1 MDKRIVNIASTAE
14 GGDKQFE
21 ERVLDRYPDLQGI
34 NVARVLYPLFQAGAV
49 TTEFDDI
56 SDVRSRSKQ
65 VNCLLDV
72 LSGGLPT
79 TFDMFCT
86 VMDTVMDKVQ
96 ARLAE
101 TNSTNTSILEE
112 EIHASDQQDLN
123 SETLYIH
130 EVRTSLTTA

>member
-1 MDKRIVNIASTAE
+1 M
-14 GGDKQFE
+14 
-21 ERVLDRYPDLQGI
+21 
-34 NVARVLYPLFQAGAV
+34 YPLFQAGAL
-49 TTEFDDI
+49 TKEFDDI

-65 VNCLLDV
+65 VKCLLDV

-79 TFDMFCT
+79 TFDMFC
-86 VMDTVMDKVQ
+86 TVMDKVQ

-112 EIHASDQQDLN
+112 EIHVSDQQDLN

-130 EVRTSLTTA
+130 EVRTSLTTAYFKSF

>member
-1 MDKRIVNIASTAE
+1 MNKRIINIASTAE
-14 GGDKQFE
+14 GDDKQFE

-49 TTEFDDI
+49 TKEFDDI
-56 SDVRSRSKQ
+56 PDVRSRSKQ
-65 VNCLLDV
+65 VKCLLDV
-72 LSGGLPT
+72 LSGCLPT

-86 VMDTVMDKVQ
+86 VMDKVQ
-96 ARLAE
+96 ARSTE

-112 EIHASDQQDLN
+112 EIHVSDQQDLN
-123 SETLYIH
+123 SETQYID